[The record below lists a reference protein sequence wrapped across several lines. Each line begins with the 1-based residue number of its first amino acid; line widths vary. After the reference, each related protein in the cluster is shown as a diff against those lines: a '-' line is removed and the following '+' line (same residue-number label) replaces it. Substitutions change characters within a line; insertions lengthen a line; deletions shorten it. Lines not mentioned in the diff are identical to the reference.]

1 MNKAKIS
8 AVMIIL
14 MLVVV
19 FTLQNTEPMAI
30 RFLFWRLSLS
40 GALMLFLVFALGMLS
55 GFFLNMLKYE
65 ATNDKAAAPGDHD
78 NANQGRQ

>member
-14 MLVVV
+14 LLVVV
-19 FTLQNTEPMAI
+19 FTLQNTEPMAV
-30 RFLFWRLSLS
+30 RFLFWHLSLS

-65 ATNDKAAAPGDHD
+65 ATTRIHHDKANPG
-78 NANQGRQ
+78 RP